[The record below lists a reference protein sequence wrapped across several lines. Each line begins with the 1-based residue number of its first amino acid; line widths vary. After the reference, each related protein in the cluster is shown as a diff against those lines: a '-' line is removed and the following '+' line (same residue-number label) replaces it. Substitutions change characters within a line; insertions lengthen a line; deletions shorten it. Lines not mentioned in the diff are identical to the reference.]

1 LPLGSI
7 VRITNLKT
15 QHSAVV
21 RITDRGPFVEGRI
34 VDLSLAAAKAL
45 DVYLPGTA
53 KVRLEV
59 LQASAPLNTGGRWAV
74 QIGSFAEKQTAVEF
88 AEQLQRRYQTAKVI
102 KFASPAGGWWV
113 RARVLNDDR
122 QRATDLAH
130 ETVTTGGSVFLVRL
144 D

>member
-1 LPLGSI
+1 
-7 VRITNLKT
+7 
-15 QHSAVV
+15 
-21 RITDRGPFVEGRI
+21 
-34 VDLSLAAAKAL
+34 
-45 DVYLPGTA
+45 LPGTA
-53 KVRLEV
+53 KVRLEM
-59 LQASAPLNTGGRWAV
+59 LQAPAPLDTGGRWAV

-122 QRATDLAH
+122 QRAADLAH